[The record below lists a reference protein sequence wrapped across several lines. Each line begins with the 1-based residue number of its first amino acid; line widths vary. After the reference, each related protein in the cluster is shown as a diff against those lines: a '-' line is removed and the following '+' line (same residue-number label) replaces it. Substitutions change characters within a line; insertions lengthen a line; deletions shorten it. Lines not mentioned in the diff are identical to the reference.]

1 MFATNHSRYATL
13 LAAVMHAAGL
23 VGIALGWGPL
33 FSLLTPF
40 NLLTMIGLVIW
51 TSPQK
56 NRSFFLFLLVAFL
69 TGLITEIIGVNTSIL
84 FGHYEYG
91 TAFGPKIMGVPL
103 LIGLNWFVVVYAS
116 GMIAKLL
123 REWISHFTGRHKKLA
138 YSKWVGFS
146 IAFDGALI
154 ATAFDF
160 LMEPAAVKLGF
171 WTWNNGDIPMLN
183 YMSWFGISFFLLIL
197 FQKLTFPLHKFAIYL
212 LLIQAIF
219 FTILRAFF

>member
-1 MFATNHSRYATL
+1 MFSTNYTRYATL
-13 LAAVMHAAGL
+13 LAAVMHAAGI

-56 NRSFFLFLLVAFL
+56 NRSFLLFLLIAFV
-69 TGLITEIIGVNTSIL
+69 TGLSTEIIGVNTSIL

-91 TAFGPKIMGVPL
+91 DAFGPKLMGVPL

-116 GMIAKLL
+116 GMVAKQI
-123 REWISHFTGRHKKLA
+123 REWISHFAGRNNKLA
-138 YSKWVGFS
+138 YSKWLGFS
-146 IAFDGALI
+146 VAFDGALI

-171 WTWNNGDIPMLN
+171 WTWNNGEIPMLN
-183 YMSWFGISFFLLIL
+183 YMSWFGISFLLLIL
-197 FQKLTFPLHKFAIYL
+197 FQKLKFKLHEFAIYL

-219 FTILRAFF
+219 FSILRAFF